1 MHASP
6 PEGRSGD
13 HPGAR
18 PGHRGGAAEHAARV
32 SVEEHRLHV
41 VTLLAEALAGEPEEV
56 ALDDALGR
64 VLIDPVVSPLALPP
78 FRNSQM
84 DGFAVRAADAT
95 VGRALPVVGTVAAA
109 PGEVAALAPATSVRI
124 MTGAPLPDGADA
136 VVPVERG
143 IVSMTDAGETLEVAA
158 AVEAGAFVR
167 EAGGD
172 LPAGGELVGAPTRLA
187 SRHLAALAA
196 AGIDRV
202 RVRRRIRLAIIS
214 TGSELSAP
222 GRPLDPGQIFDA
234 NGPALVAAARETG
247 AEVVLRTR
255 VTDDAAEFL
264 AALGAAAASADV
276 IVTAGGISQGE
287 FEVVRE
293 VLEPHG
299 AWVGAVA
306 LQPGGPQATARFAGV
321 PVLCFPGNP
330 VSAQLSFELFLA
342 PLLREAAGLP
352 PRESESRALT
362 VDLDSV
368 PGKVQ
373 LVRARAEGTTSITPV
388 AGLGSHLVVAMAAAD
403 RIIVVPAEVTR
414 LAAGTEV
421 TAWVL

>member
-1 MHASP
+1 MHASRP
-6 PEGRSGD
+6 DER
-13 HPGAR
+13 AR
-18 PGHRGGAAEHAARV
+18 AAEYPVRV
-32 SVEEHRLHV
+32 SVDDHRAHV
-41 VTLLAEALAGEPEEV
+41 AAMLANALAGELEDV
-56 ALDDALGR
+56 ALDYALGR
-64 VLIDPVVSPLALPP
+64 LLTEAVVSPLALPP

-84 DGFAVRAADAT
+84 DGFAVRVADA
-95 VGRALPVVGTVAAA
+95 VIGRTLPVVGTVAAA
-109 PGEVAALAPATSVRI
+109 PGEVAALAPATTVRI
-124 MTGAPLPDGADA
+124 MTGAPLPEGADA
-136 VVPVERG
+136 IVPVERAT
-143 IVSMTDAGETLEVAA
+143 VSITDAGETLEVTA
-158 AVEAGAFVR
+158 AVEVGAFVR
-167 EAGGD
+167 EAGAD
-172 LPAGGELVGAPTRLA
+172 VPAGGQLVGAPTLLA
-187 SRHLAALAA
+187 SRHVAAIAA

-214 TGSELSAP
+214 TGSELTAP
-222 GRPLDPGQIFDA
+222 GRPLGPGQIFDA
-234 NGPALVAAARETG
+234 NGPALVAAARAAG
-247 AEVVLRTR
+247 ADVVLRER

-264 AALGAAAASADV
+264 RALTAAADTADV

-299 AWVGAVA
+299 AWVGTVA
-306 LQPGGPQATARFAGV
+306 LQPGGPQATASFAGV

-342 PLLREAAGLP
+342 PLLREAGGLP
-352 PRESESRALT
+352 PRVTESRVLA

-373 LVRARAEGTTSITPV
+373 LVRARTEGETGITPV
-388 AGLGSHLVVAMAAAD
+388 AGPGSHLVAAMAAAD
-403 RIIVVPAEVTR
+403 RIIVVPAETTR